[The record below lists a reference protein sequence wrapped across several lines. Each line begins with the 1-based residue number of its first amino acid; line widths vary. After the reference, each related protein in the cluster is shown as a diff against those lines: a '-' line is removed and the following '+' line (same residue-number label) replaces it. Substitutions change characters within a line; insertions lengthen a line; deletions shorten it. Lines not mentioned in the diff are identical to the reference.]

1 VSDVCKVIP
10 SRLIVTSREVAQ
22 AIHAAHS
29 DLQRWSGWA
38 LPGDMMTEWA
48 LPGADAPLLR
58 QRTTYDWAQDAK
70 GLYRTNEQHEQWL
83 IVVTNEVT
91 E

>member
-1 VSDVCKVIP
+1 MCKVIP
-10 SRLIVTSREVAQ
+10 GRLIVTSREVAQ
-22 AIHAAHS
+22 AIRAAHS
-29 DLQRWSGWA
+29 DLKVWSTWT
-38 LPGDMMTEWA
+38 LSGDVMTEWA

-70 GLYRTNEQHEQWL
+70 GLYWTNEKHEQWL
-83 IVVTNEVT
+83 IVVTNEVP